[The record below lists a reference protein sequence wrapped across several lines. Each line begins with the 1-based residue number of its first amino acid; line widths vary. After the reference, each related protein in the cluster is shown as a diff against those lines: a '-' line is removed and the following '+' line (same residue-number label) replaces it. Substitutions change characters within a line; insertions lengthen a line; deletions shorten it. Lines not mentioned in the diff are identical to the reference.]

1 MKAVASVAV
10 ALLSA
15 VASLG
20 CWFLYFTQ
28 YWPYRRLFNEEGRY
42 FDADRLVVYHEQAGL
57 LIVPA
62 VALLLLAAVMLIR
75 NRMRVTHHAA

>member
-1 MKAVASVAV
+1 MKSAASVAV

-15 VASLG
+15 AASIG
-20 CWFLYFTQ
+20 CWFLYFTL

-62 VALLLLAAVMLIR
+62 IVVLLLAAVLLIR
-75 NRMRVTHHAA
+75 NRIRVTHDAA

>member
-1 MKAVASVAV
+1 
-10 ALLSA
+10 
-15 VASLG
+15 
-20 CWFLYFTQ
+20 LYFTL

-62 VALLLLAAVMLIR
+62 IVVLLLAAVLLIR
-75 NRMRVTHHAA
+75 NRIRVTHDAA

>member
-1 MKAVASVAV
+1 
-10 ALLSA
+10 
-15 VASLG
+15 
-20 CWFLYFTQ
+20 
-28 YWPYRRLFNEEGRY
+28 
-42 FDADRLVVYHEQAGL
+42 VVYHEQAGL

>member
-1 MKAVASVAV
+1 MKAAASVAI

-15 VASLG
+15 TASLG
-20 CWFLYFTQ
+20 CWFFYFTL
-28 YWPYRRLFNEEGRY
+28 YWPYRHLFNEEGRY

-62 VALLLLAAVMLIR
+62 VVLLLLAASILIR
-75 NRMRVTHHAA
+75 NRVRGTRRVA